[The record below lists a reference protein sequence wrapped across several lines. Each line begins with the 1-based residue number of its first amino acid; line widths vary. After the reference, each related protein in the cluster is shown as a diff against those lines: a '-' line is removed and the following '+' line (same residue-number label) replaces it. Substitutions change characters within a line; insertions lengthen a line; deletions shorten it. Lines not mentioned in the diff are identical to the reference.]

1 MHNSETT
8 VTTTTQLKPD
18 TQKGRPTRYGIA
30 PRSPMEEEGGLESV
44 ELLVVRERAFPF
56 KIRRKADTWVDGRM
70 DGWVEMIVGGSIWW

>member
-8 VTTTTQLKPD
+8 VTTTQLKPD

-30 PRSPMEEEGGLESV
+30 PRSPMEEEEGGLESV

-56 KIRRKADTWVDGRM
+56 KIRRKADTWVDDEWM
-70 DGWVEMIVGGSIWW
+70 DGWK